1 MTLKKT
7 YLLWVIFLFVVGEI
21 KLDIG
26 LKIKNLRLTK
36 NLTQEELADRCEL
49 TKGYISQLENDL
61 TSPSIETLKDLLN
74 ALGTNFAEFFQD
86 DETQVVFKKE
96 EQIEKISNLAKTTW
110 LVPTSQ
116 KNAMEPIVVEL
127 EVDGATE
134 KDLAHDGE
142 EFGLVLKGKIELTV
156 GKKTYIVNK
165 NESFYFVA
173 NKPHFIKN
181 ISNTDSKILWISCPP
196 NF

>member
-1 MTLKKT
+1 M
-7 YLLWVIFLFVVGEI
+7 
-21 KLDIG
+21 DIG

-96 EQIEKISNLAKTTW
+96 EQIEKINNLSKTTW

-116 KNAMEPIVVEL
+116 KNAMEPIVVDL

-181 ISNTDSKILWISCPP
+181 IASTDSKILWISCPP

>member
-1 MTLKKT
+1 M
-7 YLLWVIFLFVVGEI
+7 E
-21 KLDIG
+21 IG

-36 NLTQEELADRCEL
+36 KLTQEELADRCEL

-74 ALGTNFAEFFQD
+74 ALGTNFSEFFED
-86 DETQVVFKKE
+86 DEPQVVFKKDE
-96 EQIEKISNLAKTTW
+96 YIEKLTDNIKMTW

-116 KNAMEPIVVEL
+116 KNSMEPIVVEL
-127 EVDGATE
+127 KVGAQTE
-134 KDLAHDGE
+134 KDLAHEGE
-142 EFGLVLKGKIELTV
+142 EFGFVLKGKIELTV
-156 GKKTYIVNK
+156 GKKTYEVN
-165 NESFYFVA
+165 NHETFHFIA

-181 ISNTDSKILWISCPP
+181 ISNSESKILWVSCPP

>member
-1 MTLKKT
+1 M
-7 YLLWVIFLFVVGEI
+7 
-21 KLDIG
+21 DIG

-36 NLTQEELADRCEL
+36 KLTQKELADRCAL

-74 ALGTNFAEFFQD
+74 ALGTNFSEFFQD
-86 DETQVVFKKE
+86 DEAQVVFKKE
-96 EQIEKISNLAKTTW
+96 EYIEKVNNLSKTTW

-116 KNAMEPIVVEL
+116 KNAMEPIVVDL
-127 EVDGATE
+127 EIDGTTE

-142 EFGLVLKGKIELTV
+142 EFGIVLKGKIELTV
-156 GKKTYIVNK
+156 GKKTYVVNK

>member
-1 MTLKKT
+1 M
-7 YLLWVIFLFVVGEI
+7 
-21 KLDIG
+21 DIG

-86 DETQVVFKKE
+86 EETQVVFKKDE
-96 EQIEKISNLAKTTW
+96 YIEKLTDLIKTTW

-116 KNAMEPIVVEL
+116 KNAMEPVVVEL
-127 EVDGATE
+127 KENAVTE
-134 KDLAHDGE
+134 KDLAHEGE
-142 EFGLVLKGKIELTV
+142 EFGFVLKGKIELFV
-156 GKKTYIVNK
+156 GKKSYRR
-165 NESFYFVA
+165 A
-173 NKPHFIKN
+173 
-181 ISNTDSKILWISCPP
+181 L
-196 NF
+196 

>member
-1 MTLKKT
+1 M
-7 YLLWVIFLFVVGEI
+7 E
-21 KLDIG
+21 IG

-74 ALGTNFAEFFQD
+74 ALGTNFSQFFE
-86 DETQVVFKKE
+86 DESDTQIVFKKDE
-96 EQIEKISNLAKTTW
+96 HIEKLTADTKTTW

-116 KNAMEPIVVEL
+116 KNSMEPIVVEL
-127 EVDGATE
+127 QPSAQTE
-134 KDLAHDGE
+134 KDLAHEGE

-156 GKKTYIVNK
+156 GKKTYIVNQK
-165 NESFYFVA
+165 ETFYFVA
-173 NKPHFIKN
+173 NKPHYIKN
-181 ISNTDSKILWISCPP
+181 ISNTESKILWVSCPP

>member
-1 MTLKKT
+1 M
-7 YLLWVIFLFVVGEI
+7 
-21 KLDIG
+21 DIG

-96 EQIEKISNLAKTTW
+96 EYIEKFNNLSKTTW

-116 KNAMEPIVVEL
+116 KNSMEPIVVEL

-134 KDLAHDGE
+134 KDLAHEGE
-142 EFGLVLKGKIELTV
+142 EFGIVLKGKIQLTL
-156 GKKTYIVNK
+156 GKQTYVVNK

-173 NKPHFIKN
+173 NKPHYIKN
-181 ISNTDSKILWISCPP
+181 IANTESKILWVSCPP

>member
-1 MTLKKT
+1 M
-7 YLLWVIFLFVVGEI
+7 EI
-21 KLDIG
+21 GK
-26 LKIKNLRLTK
+26 KIKNLRLTK

-86 DETQVVFKKE
+86 DETQIVFKKDE
-96 EQIEKISNLAKTTW
+96 HIEKLTDDIKTTW

-127 EVDGATE
+127 SPLTTTE
-134 KDLAHDGE
+134 KDLAHEGE
-142 EFGLVLKGKIELTV
+142 EFGLVLKGKIELTI
-156 GKKTYIVNK
+156 GKKSYIVNQ
-165 NESFYFVA
+165 NETFYFVA
-173 NKPHFIKN
+173 NKPHYIKN
-181 ISNTDSKILWISCPP
+181 ISNLDAKILWVSCPP

>member
-1 MTLKKT
+1 M
-7 YLLWVIFLFVVGEI
+7 EI
-21 KLDIG
+21 GK
-26 LKIKNLRLTK
+26 KIKNLRLTK

-86 DETQVVFKKE
+86 DETQVVFKKDE
-96 EQIEKISNLAKTTW
+96 HIEKLTDNIKTTW

-116 KNAMEPIVVEL
+116 KNAMEPIVVDL
-127 EVDGATE
+127 SPFATTE
-134 KDLAHDGE
+134 KDLAHEGE
-142 EFGLVLKGKIELTV
+142 EFGYVLEGKIAIIL
-156 GKKTYIVNK
+156 GNKHHICKKG
-165 NESFYFVA
+165 EAFYYTA
-173 NKPHFIKN
+173 SKPHSILNKGTGKAKF
-181 ISNTDSKILWISCPP
+181 LWISTPP